1 MFRSIIITCAATVLM
16 TGAASAASCSASD
29 EQQAGTLAAK
39 LIKQKVSE
47 VVPVAGKQLI
57 NLSSCVTR
65 GSQFVVD
72 FRFNFTGEGGL
83 YWLEG
88 EATLDGTGAGELKSS
103 RASDNLKAA
112 ATAKGS
118 VLLASK

>member
-1 MFRSIIITCAATVLM
+1 LFTCAATALM
-16 TGAASAASCSASD
+16 TGGASALTCSATA
-29 EQQAGTLAAK
+29 EQEAGKLAAK
-39 LIKQKVSE
+39 LIKEKVSA

-57 NLSSCVTR
+57 NMSSCNER
-65 GSQFVVD
+65 SGKFVVE
-72 FRFNFTGEGGL
+72 FRYNFTGDAGL

-88 EATLDGTGAGELKSS
+88 EATLDPAGGGELKTN

-112 ATAKGS
+112 AAEKGS

>member
-1 MFRSIIITCAATVLM
+1 MFRSIIFTCAATVVM
-16 TGAASAASCSASD
+16 TGAASAATCSASD
-29 EQQAGTLAAK
+29 EQQAGALAAK

-57 NLSSCVTR
+57 NVSSCMSR
-65 GSQFVVD
+65 GCQFVVE
-72 FRFNFTGEGGL
+72 FRFNFAGDSGL

-88 EATLDGTGAGELKSS
+88 EATVDGAGGGDLKTS

-112 ATAKGS
+112 ASAKGS

>member
-1 MFRSIIITCAATVLM
+1 MFRTIVLTCAATAIL
-16 TGAASAASCSASD
+16 TGAAAAAPCSTAD
-29 EQQAGTLAAK
+29 EQQAGSLTAK

-57 NLSSCVTR
+57 NVSSCMSR
-65 GSQFVVD
+65 GSQFVVE

-88 EATLDGTGAGELKSS
+88 EATLDGSGAGELKTS

-112 ATAKGS
+112 ASAKGS